1 LALFRVPFRGSS
13 FAAVALAAIFCLHS
27 SAASLEQSGYQ
38 TIASYDLKAVMDSGA
53 VALTTD
59 ASGNVYVLG
68 RTRTPA
74 AGAHRIGV
82 GGGVDIAVA
91 KFSPQGQM
99 IYNTVLGGS
108 TDDDPDKMFVDAQG
122 HVFVAGGSAST
133 NFPLKNALH
142 SMPNTY
148 YNLFLCR
155 LAPDGASLV
164 YSTLR
169 WGNLGSYILAILPN
183 GQVILGGSREGA
195 SSTINNPES
204 DAVVTGLGEFGTNI
218 LFSTALG
225 GMSYDS
231 VTAIGVDPSGAIW
244 AAGKTS
250 SPDFPVTPDAARA
263 FLEVPEQSSYIY
275 NSDGFLAKLSSNG
288 AVLYSSFWGT
298 GQDEWISSIT
308 FGNDNMM
315 FLDRTVWSANGLVQI
330 GYQGGIDHPFEP
342 PLPPV
347 TFETREFITLVNP
360 YAGQTIAEA
369 LLPTTGYS
377 ILSLAIG
384 AGGNAHFG
392 GVNYLAQFDA
402 ATSTFP
408 RFAVMDDCVY
418 TSVRGPAMS
427 PAGELWITRF
437 RFDTNLVATE
447 GALLKLVTVL
457 DLPANRQPTVTLDP
471 YAYGF
476 GINSSPTVRGLEPE
490 PFKITPVAADT
501 DGTIQKIELFA
512 GSTLLA
518 VLTNTPYSFSWSN
531 APHGEHILRAVATDN
546 LGLSSTSCPFTIT
559 VPVPPPNDS
568 FYRSTLTSGTSFTVS
583 GTTTAA
589 TREVGEP
596 GSPIFYQ
603 SSSVWWCWR
612 APVSGTFSLSFSND
626 YANHA
631 VSVFTGKD
639 LNQLTRLGGGATTAF
654 QAVAGKTYYIAVNG
668 YGGYGPDDYVLSLQ
682 PAAPPPNDNFVDRVP
697 ISGAL
702 LSVNAHNINATFE
715 PGLNV
720 PGGDDFASV
729 WWTWTAPT
737 GGLYRFTTIAT
748 NPSSA
753 WVQAVSTQST
763 GILLPPPYAG
773 GGSANS
779 VLRAAAGEGFY
790 VRVYGP
796 QTPFELQIRPVPVP
810 PNDHR
815 SNAIVLSGLP
825 VRTNGSLLGATSEG
839 QTIEFDEN
847 ARSPVWYR
855 WAPPPQ
861 GAVVTA
867 EVHSDN
873 RDASISVYWSW
884 SGGRGLETR
893 TSGGDT
899 PAHFYA
905 VGGFEY
911 WISIDSPWGGT
922 RDFTLDIRPRTYPPN
937 DNFNDRTSVTMGGYG
952 STAEATFEPID
963 DAGLR
968 ASDETETIWYSWVP
982 PADGDYTMVMHSAG
996 FSGRAVVFK
1005 LGESGNLV
1013 TVGGGLNMNSRFLQ
1027 FHATAG
1033 TEYPITFISRQNEA
1047 GRLALKIRP
1056 SNAPAN
1062 DDFVDA
1068 TLLSGPNPY
1077 VDASNVDATVEPSEL
1092 ASSASVWW
1100 KWTPPHSGLY
1110 VVSIARSS
1118 ISADVQVYRGSQFSN
1133 RVEVMP
1139 IYALDGSSLV
1149 DVTAGEEYHISV
1161 SGSPDIYGWREQQG
1175 DFTLA
1180 ITSIDRPPN
1189 DDFANAT
1196 VIQSPAAATGTTL
1209 GATAEAGETL
1219 PSVWWRWTA
1228 PATQTTTVQITL
1240 DRPLEVFVGAS
1251 LEALTRVA
1259 VSSNWYSPSSLSFQA
1274 QAGVT
1279 YSIRVS
1285 QHAFTP
1291 FTLTLKGPA
1300 ILERPNLDPLTRNAD
1315 GSIHFS
1321 FNALIGTTNI
1331 IETSTDLQ
1339 QWSAIST
1346 NLTDCFPYSINV
1358 PAAPQS
1364 HLFYRVR
1371 LVR

>member
-1 LALFRVPFRGSS
+1 MAALAVFFS
-13 FAAVALAAIFCLHS
+13 FAS
-27 SAASLEQSGYQ
+27 GAASLNQSGYE
-38 TIASYDLKAVMDSGA
+38 TIASFDLKPIMDSGA
-53 VALTTD
+53 IALTTD

-68 RTRTPA
+68 RTRTAA
-74 AGAHRIGV
+74 AGAHRIGA
-82 GGGVDIAVA
+82 GGGVDISVA
-91 KFSPQGQM
+91 KFSPQGQI

-108 TDDDPDKMFVDAQG
+108 ADDDPDKIFVDAQG

-133 NFPLKNALH
+133 NFPLHNALH
-142 SMPNTY
+142 SAPNIY
-148 YNLFLCR
+148 YTPFLCR

-164 YSTLR
+164 YSTLG
-169 WGNLGSYILAILPN
+169 WGSLASYVLAILPN
-183 GQVILGGSREGA
+183 GQAILVGSREGA
-195 SSTINNPES
+195 SSTIYNPES

-225 GMSYDS
+225 GVSYDS
-231 VTAIGVDPSGAIW
+231 VTTIGVDPGGAIW
-244 AAGKTS
+244 AAGRTS

-263 FLEVPEQSSYIY
+263 FLEVPEQSSYISG
-275 NSDGFLAKLSSNG
+275 SDGFLTKLSRNG

-308 FGNDNMM
+308 FRNDNMM
-315 FLDRTVWSANGLVQI
+315 FLGRMVWPAFGSVQI

-347 TFETREFITLVNP
+347 TYETREFITLVDP

-369 LLPTTGYS
+369 LLPTAGYS
-377 ILSLAIG
+377 MLSLAID

-392 GVNYLAQFDA
+392 GLNYLAQFDA

-408 RFAVMDDCVY
+408 RFAVLDDCAY
-418 TSVRGPAMS
+418 TSISGPAMS

-457 DLPANRQPTVTLDP
+457 DLPANRPPTVTLDP
-471 YAYGF
+471 FGYGF
-476 GINSSPTVRGLEPE
+476 GINSSPSFRGLEPE
-490 PFKITPVAADT
+490 PLKITALAADT

-512 GSTLLA
+512 GNTLLA

-531 APHGEHILRAVATDN
+531 APYGEHILRAVATDN

-568 FYRSTLTSGTSFTVS
+568 FYRSTIVSGTSFTVS

-589 TREVGEP
+589 TREADEP

-612 APVSGTFSLSFSND
+612 APVSGTFSLSLSND
-626 YANHA
+626 YANHT

-639 LNQLTRLGGGATTAF
+639 LNQLTSLGGGATTAF

-668 YGGYGPDDYVLSLQ
+668 YGGYGRDDYVLSLQ
-682 PAAPPPNDNFVDRVP
+682 PAVPPPNDNFANRVP

-729 WWTWTAPT
+729 WWTWIAPT

-748 NPSSA
+748 NPYSA
-753 WVQAVSTQST
+753 WLRVVSTQST
-763 GILLPPPYAG
+763 GILLPPPYLG
-773 GGSANS
+773 GGSTNS
-779 VLRAAAGEGFY
+779 FLRADAGQEFY

-796 QTPFELQIRPVPVP
+796 QTPFELQVRPVPLP
-810 PNDHR
+810 PNDNR

-847 ARSPVWYR
+847 ARSPVWYK

-867 EVHSDN
+867 EVNSDN

-893 TSGGDT
+893 TSGGDA

-911 WISIDSPWGGT
+911 WISIDNSPWGGT

-937 DNFNDRTSVTMGGYG
+937 DNFNDRTSVTVGGYG
-952 STAEATFEPID
+952 STAGATFEPID
-963 DAGLR
+963 DASLR
-968 ASDETETIWYSWVP
+968 ASVETETIWYTWFA
-982 PADGDYTMVMHSAG
+982 PADGNYTMVMHSAG

-1005 LGESGNLV
+1005 LAGSGNLIPV
-1013 TVGGGLNMNSRFLQ
+1013 AEGINMNSRFLQ

-1033 TEYPITFISRQNEA
+1033 TEYPITFISRQNEG
-1047 GRLALKIRP
+1047 GRLAFKIRP

-1062 DDFVDA
+1062 DDFADA
-1068 TLLSGPNPY
+1068 VPLSGANPY
-1077 VDASNVDATVEPSEL
+1077 VEASNVDATVEPGEL
-1092 ASSASVWW
+1092 AYGASVWW
-1100 KWTPPHSGLY
+1100 KWTALHSGLY
-1110 VVSIARSS
+1110 VVSIARPS

-1139 IYALDGSSLV
+1139 IYALDGSSLI
-1149 DVTAGEEYHISV
+1149 DLTAGEEYHISV
-1161 SGSPDIYGWREQQG
+1161 SGSPDVYGWREQQG

-1189 DDFANAT
+1189 DDFANAP
-1196 VIQSPAAATGTTL
+1196 VIQSPASVIGTTL
-1209 GATAEAGETL
+1209 GATTEGNETL
-1219 PSVWWRWTA
+1219 PSVWWKWTA
-1228 PATQTTTVQITL
+1228 PATQITTVQITL

-1251 LEALTRVA
+1251 LETLTRIA
-1259 VSSNWYSPSSLSFQA
+1259 ISSNWYSPSSLAFEA

-1279 YSIRVS
+1279 YHIRVS
-1285 QHAFTP
+1285 QNAFAP
-1291 FTLTLKGPA
+1291 FTLALKGPPT
-1300 ILERPNLDPLTRNAD
+1300 IERPSITSLSRAQN
-1315 GSIHFS
+1315 GSIQFTID
-1321 FNALIGTTNI
+1321 ALIGTTNI
-1331 IETSTDLQ
+1331 IEASADLQ
-1339 QWSAIST
+1339 NWSPIST
-1346 NLTDCFPYSINV
+1346 NLTDCFPYPFTAS
-1358 PAAPQS
+1358 PSAQS
-1364 HLFYRVR
+1364 HSFYRVR
-1371 LVR
+1371 LMR